1 MNVLSELEKKEDENK
16 TEETPP
22 KEEKK
27 EGFVFKTS
35 IPELHL
41 HVLKI
46 RFRKGEYV
54 TKDKKEA
61 EALRKIKGI
70 KEVTQK

>member
-1 MNVLSELEKKEDENK
+1 MSVLSELDKNQNEIKI
-16 TEETPP
+16 EETPP

-27 EGFVFKTS
+27 EGFVFKSS

>member
-1 MNVLSELEKKEDENK
+1 MSALDDLIKKEDENK
-16 TEETPP
+16 IEETPP

-27 EGFVFKTS
+27 EGFVFKSS
-35 IPELHL
+35 IPELYL
-41 HVLKI
+41 YGSKV
-46 RFRKGEYV
+46 RFRRGEYV

>member
-1 MNVLSELEKKEDENK
+1 MSALDELNKKEVENK
-16 TEETPP
+16 IEENPP
-22 KEEKK
+22 KEDKK
-27 EGFVFKTS
+27 EGFVFKSS